1 MSARAERPGMFAR
14 ALSLHC
20 MSERA
25 DACRRKARECE
36 LASRLAIDVDMR
48 IMYRD
53 LARLWQEIA
62 SELEQHD
69 QSLSVDRAK

>member
-1 MSARAERPGMFAR
+1 
-14 ALSLHC
+14 

-25 DACRRKARECE
+25 DACRRKASECE
-36 LASRLAIDVDMR
+36 LAARLAIDVEMR
-48 IMYRD
+48 VMYRD

-69 QSLSVDRAK
+69 QSLSVHGPK